1 MVDEDKNDLE
11 FKVFIQRKPSRKNC
25 KKTINYVLAEYIKGN
40 VTSGEPLT
48 SLAVTVRLMESPSL
62 ILRLSTVIST
72 ELSDHK
78 RFDTNKQ
85 IIIRITN
92 LSPI

>member
-40 VTSGEPLT
+40 VTSSDVDNYFSMISRFGYRLQKQRSNYYEMNT
-48 SLAVTVRLMESPSL
+48 KKEEEGISLKD
-62 ILRLSTVIST
+62 ILNDLNIKSSY
-72 ELSDHK
+72 
-78 RFDTNKQ
+78 N
-85 IIIRITN
+85 
-92 LSPI
+92 